1 MIQAAG
7 MFCRG
12 VKKMVIF
19 LLYAILGV
27 VVLCLAALVVLS
39 PNKVKEVTDLNDA
52 ALDNSIA
59 EKQFVE
65 INGVKMGMI
74 IKSKDVS
81 NPVLL
86 FLHGGPGMPEYFL
99 TEDYPTGMENYFTV
113 VWWDQRGAGLSYGND
128 IDCSTIT
135 TEQYIEDIIAATH
148 YLAKRFGK
156 DKIYLMAHSGGTYFG
171 IQAVHKVPQL
181 YEAYIGV
188 AQIAYQV
195 ESERLAYDYMLGH
208 YMKEGDRKTV
218 KKLQDNDYLSEEY
231 KKIRDDVMHRAG
243 IGTTRDMKSVIK
255 GVFLSSLKNREYSL
269 VEKINLWRGKVLL
282 SNHKHLQINE
292 DLREKCTTFEVPIY
306 FFSGAYDYTVNYKM
320 SEEYLQ
326 LIDAPL
332 KCFYLFENSAHSPF
346 FEEPDKVALI
356 FKSDI
361 IKKQ

>member
-1 MIQAAG
+1 MVQAAG
-7 MFCRG
+7 MFSRG
-12 VKKMVIF
+12 LKKMVSV
-19 LLYAILGV
+19 LVCAVAGV
-27 VVLCLAALVVLS
+27 IVLCLVALVVLS
-39 PNKVKEVTDLNDA
+39 PNKVKEVTDLNGEA
-52 ALDNSIA
+52 IENSIA

-65 INGVKMGMI
+65 LNGVKMGMI
-74 IKSKDVS
+74 IKSKDAS

-99 TEDYPTGMENYFTV
+99 TEDYPTGMEDYFTV
-113 VWWDQRGAGLSYGND
+113 AWWDQRGAGLSYGND
-128 IDCSTIT
+128 IDLSTIT
-135 TEQYIEDIIAATH
+135 TEQHIEDIIAVTH

-156 DKIYLMAHSGGTYFG
+156 NKIYLMAHSGGTYFG
-171 IQAVHKVPQL
+171 IQAAHKAPQL

-195 ESERLAYDYMLGH
+195 ESERLACEYMLDH
-208 YMKEGDRKTV
+208 YLKAGDHKTV
-218 KKLQDNDYLSEEY
+218 KKLQDNDYLSEGY

-269 VEKINLWRGKVLL
+269 AEKINLWRGKLLL
-282 SNHKHLQINE
+282 SNNKQLEINE
-292 DLREKCTTFEVPIY
+292 DLREKCTTFEVPVY

-320 SEEYLQ
+320 SDEYLQ
-326 LIDAPL
+326 LIDAPV
-332 KCFYLFENSAHSPF
+332 KGFYLFENSAHSPF
-346 FEEPDKVALI
+346 FEEPEKVALI